1 MNELQNFDFEGNKV
15 RTVIEDGEPMFV
27 GKDVATVLGYQ
38 RSADAIRTHVDEE
51 DKGVGEFKT
60 PGGNQI
66 MTVITESGVYSLIFG
81 SHLPAAKRFK
91 HWVTSEVLPS
101 IRKTGQYRQRPLSAT
116 EQAHLALQATAEI
129 DDRLT
134 TLEDTMRV
142 SGPQEMQLKDA
153 VTKRVLTALGGKES
167 AAYATIGRRGF
178 QQCWHDFKRHFQLPR
193 YSELPRIQFSEAMNF
208 IEIWAPDT
216 EMRLAIQKANAQ
228 GELF

>member
-1 MNELQNFDFEGNKV
+1 MNELQNFNFEGSNI

-27 GKDVATVLGYQ
+27 GKDVATVLGYSETYAMT
-38 RSADAIRTHVDEE
+38 RRLDDE
-51 DKGVGEFKT
+51 DFMSTKLTGMNMKST
-60 PGGNQI
+60 LIN
-66 MTVITESGVYSLIFG
+66 ESGLYTAIMG
-81 SHLPAAKRFK
+81 SQLPTAKKFK

-153 VTKRVLTALGGKES
+153 VTKRVLTALGGKDS
-167 AAYATIGRRGF
+167 AAYVTIGRRGF
-178 QQCWHDFKRHFQLPR
+178 QQCWHDFKKHFQLPR

-208 IEIWAPDT
+208 IEMWAPDT